1 MTEESAAIRAGR
13 VESLLMHPPRFLR
26 RAGSILAAGLVGVAA
41 VNAEEVAVRGGGT
54 LDVQFT
60 SPPSAE
66 TRRVAAGWISNAA
79 RAVTAYYGDFPP
91 RRAELRITPREGR
104 SVSNGRAFGGD
115 GPLVTIALGQA
126 ATSADVADDWVL
138 THEMIHLC
146 FPSVDERHHWI
157 EEGLATYVESIARAR
172 SGNLS
177 PERAWADLVNGLPQG
192 LPEAGD
198 RGLDFTPTWGR
209 TYWGGALFFL
219 RVDVETR
226 RRTGNRRGLEHA
238 LRAIAAEGGT
248 IGHWWKIDRV
258 LAVGDAAT
266 GVPVMREIYDEMKA
280 TPVMVDLPAL
290 WRELGIVRRGQRVSF
305 DDSAPL
311 AAIRRAMTT
320 P

>member
-1 MTEESAAIRAGR
+1 MFVLAGAALTARA
-13 VESLLMHPPRFLR
+13 ED
-26 RAGSILAAGLVGVAA
+26 LAVL
-41 VNAEEVAVRGGGT
+41 GGT
-54 LDVQFT
+54 IDVQFT
-60 SPPSAE
+60 TAPSTE
-66 TRRVAAGWISNAA
+66 TRRVARTWVETAA
-79 RAVTAYYGDFPP
+79 RAVSTYYGSFPP
-91 RRAELRITPREGR
+91 RRPTLKITPRDGR
-104 SVSNGRAFGGD
+104 SVSNGRAFGWD
-115 GPLVTIALGQA
+115 GPLITISLGQS
-126 ATSADVADDWVL
+126 ATDADVLGDWVL

-157 EEGLATYVESIARAR
+157 EEGLATYVESIARVR
-172 SGNLS
+172 SGNLTA
-177 PERAWADLVNGLPQG
+177 ERAWTELAAGLPQG

-198 RGLDFTPTWGR
+198 HGLDFSPTWGR

-258 LAVGDAAT
+258 LRVGDAAT

-280 TPVMVDLPAL
+280 APLMVDLPAL
-290 WRELGIVRRGQRVSF
+290 WKELGVVRRGRGVSF
-305 DDSAPL
+305 DNSAPL
-311 AAIRRAMTT
+311 AAVRRAITA